1 MITMQCEAKTKDGTR
16 CRNQA
21 REGEALC
28 GIHAAPDAVR
38 TAWGARGGRMGTKA
52 TVEASRPYTDL
63 GPSEWTQWAR
73 AQCASALEAVR
84 DGRADARTAH
94 AIAALAGQVM
104 RATEQEEL
112 RHEVEELTAQVAELR
127 EARKGR
133 VA

>member
-1 MITMQCEAKTKDGTR
+1 MMRCQAKTKNGER

-21 REGEALC
+21 REGEELC

-38 TAWGARGGRMGTKA
+38 TAWGARGGRTSTRA
-52 TVEASRPYTDL
+52 TVDASKPYTDL

-84 DGRADARTAH
+84 DGKADVRIAH
-94 AIAALAGQVM
+94 AIAALVGQVL

-112 RHEVEELTAQVAELR
+112 RREVEALTAEVADLKARR
-127 EARKGR
+127 ENA
-133 VA
+133 A

>member
-1 MITMQCEAKTKDGTR
+1 MRCQAKTKNGER

-21 REGEALC
+21 REGEELC

-38 TAWGARGGRMGTKA
+38 TAWGARGGRTSTRA
-52 TVEASRPYTDL
+52 TVDASKPYTDL

-84 DGRADARTAH
+84 DGKADVRIAH
-94 AIAALAGQVM
+94 AIAALVGQVL

-112 RHEVEELTAQVAELR
+112 RHEVEALTAEVADLKARR
-127 EARKGR
+127 ENA
-133 VA
+133 A

>member
-1 MITMQCEAKTKDGTR
+1 MQCQAKTKDGTR

-21 REGEALC
+21 REGEELC

-52 TVEASRPYTDL
+52 AVDASRPYTDL

-84 DGRADARTAH
+84 DGKADVRIAH
-94 AIAALAGQVM
+94 AIAALVGQVL

-112 RHEVEELTAQVAELR
+112 RREVEALTAEVADLKARR
-127 EARKGR
+127 ENA
-133 VA
+133 A

>member
-1 MITMQCEAKTKDGTR
+1 MRCQAKTKNGER

-21 REGEALC
+21 REGEELC

-38 TAWGARGGRMGTKA
+38 TAWGARGGRTSTRA
-52 TVEASRPYTDL
+52 TVDASKPYTDL

-84 DGRADARTAH
+84 DGKADVRIAH
-94 AIAALAGQVM
+94 AIAALVGQVL

-112 RHEVEELTAQVAELR
+112 RHEVEALTAEVAELKARR
-127 EARKGR
+127 ENA
-133 VA
+133 A

>member
-1 MITMQCEAKTKDGTR
+1 MMRCQAKTKNGER

-21 REGEALC
+21 REGEELC

-38 TAWGARGGRMGTKA
+38 TAWGARGGRTSTRA
-52 TVEASRPYTDL
+52 TVDASKPYTDL

-84 DGRADARTAH
+84 DGKADVRIAH
-94 AIAALAGQVM
+94 AIAALVGQVL

-112 RHEVEELTAQVAELR
+112 RHEVEALTAEVADLKARR
-127 EARKGR
+127 ENA
-133 VA
+133 A

>member
-1 MITMQCEAKTKDGTR
+1 MMRCQAKTKNGER

-21 REGEALC
+21 REGEELC

-38 TAWGARGGRMGTKA
+38 TAWGARGGRTSTRA
-52 TVEASRPYTDL
+52 TVEASKPYTDL

-84 DGRADARTAH
+84 DGKTDVRIAH
-94 AIAALAGQVM
+94 AIAALVGQLL

-112 RHEVEELTAQVAELR
+112 RREVEALTAEVADLKARR
-127 EARKGR
+127 ENA
-133 VA
+133 A

>member
-1 MITMQCEAKTKDGTR
+1 MMRCQAKKKNGER

-21 REGEALC
+21 REGEDLC

-38 TAWGARGGRMGTKA
+38 TAWGARGGRTSTRA
-52 TVEASRPYTDL
+52 TVDASKPYTDL

-84 DGRADARTAH
+84 DGKVDVRIAH
-94 AIAALAGQVM
+94 AIAALVGQVL

-112 RHEVEELTAQVAELR
+112 RHEVEALTAEVADLKARR
-127 EARKGR
+127 ENA
-133 VA
+133 A

>member
-1 MITMQCEAKTKDGTR
+1 MMRCQAKTKSGER

-21 REGEALC
+21 REGEELC

-52 TVEASRPYTDL
+52 AVDASRPYTDL

-84 DGRADARTAH
+84 DGKADVRIAH
-94 AIAALAGQVM
+94 AIAALVGQVL

-112 RHEVEELTAQVAELR
+112 RHEVEALTAEVAELKARR
-127 EARKGR
+127 ENA
-133 VA
+133 A

>member
-1 MITMQCEAKTKDGTR
+1 MMRCQAKTKNGER

-21 REGEALC
+21 REGEELC

-38 TAWGARGGRMGTKA
+38 TAWGARGGRTSTRA
-52 TVEASRPYTDL
+52 TVDASKPYTDL

-84 DGRADARTAH
+84 DGKADVRIAH
-94 AIAALAGQVM
+94 AIAALVGQVL

-112 RHEVEELTAQVAELR
+112 RHEVEALTAEVAELKARR
-127 EARKGR
+127 ENA
-133 VA
+133 A

>member
-1 MITMQCEAKTKDGTR
+1 MRCQAKTKDGTR

-21 REGEALC
+21 REGEELC

-38 TAWGARGGRMGTKA
+38 TAWGARGGRTSTRT
-52 TVEASRPYTDL
+52 TVDASKPYTDL

-84 DGRADARTAH
+84 DGKADVRIAH
-94 AIAALAGQVM
+94 AIAALVGQVL

-112 RHEVEELTAQVAELR
+112 RHEVEALTAEVAELKARR
-127 EARKGR
+127 ENA
-133 VA
+133 A

>member
-1 MITMQCEAKTKDGTR
+1 MMRCQAKTKNGER

-21 REGEALC
+21 REGEELC

-38 TAWGARGGRMGTKA
+38 TAWASRGGRTSTRA

-112 RHEVEELTAQVAELR
+112 RREVEALTAEVADLKARR
-127 EARKGR
+127 ENA
-133 VA
+133 A

>member
-1 MITMQCEAKTKDGTR
+1 MRCQAKTKDGTR

-21 REGEALC
+21 REGEELC

-38 TAWGARGGRMGTKA
+38 TAWGARGGRTSTRA
-52 TVEASRPYTDL
+52 TVDASKPYTDL

-84 DGRADARTAH
+84 DGKADVRIAH
-94 AIAALAGQVM
+94 AIAALVGQVL

-112 RHEVEELTAQVAELR
+112 RHEVEALTAEVAELKARR
-127 EARKGR
+127 ENA
-133 VA
+133 A

>member
-1 MITMQCEAKTKDGTR
+1 MMRCQAKTKNGER

-21 REGEALC
+21 REGEELC

-52 TVEASRPYTDL
+52 AVDASRPYTDL

-84 DGRADARTAH
+84 DGKADVRIAH
-94 AIAALAGQVM
+94 AIAALVGQVL

-112 RHEVEELTAQVAELR
+112 RREVEALTAEVADLKARR
-127 EARKGR
+127 ENA
-133 VA
+133 A

>member
-1 MITMQCEAKTKDGTR
+1 MMRCQAKTKNGER

-21 REGEALC
+21 REGEDLC

-38 TAWGARGGRMGTKA
+38 TAWGARGGRTSTRA
-52 TVEASRPYTDL
+52 TVDASKPYTDL

-84 DGRADARTAH
+84 DGKADVRIAH
-94 AIAALAGQVM
+94 AIAALVGQVL

-112 RHEVEELTAQVAELR
+112 RREVEALTAEVADLKARR
-127 EARKGR
+127 ENA
-133 VA
+133 A

>member
-1 MITMQCEAKTKDGTR
+1 MRCQAKTKNGER

-21 REGEALC
+21 REGEELC

-38 TAWGARGGRMGTKA
+38 TAWGARGGRTSTRT
-52 TVEASRPYTDL
+52 TVDASKPYTDL

-84 DGRADARTAH
+84 DGKADVRIAH
-94 AIAALAGQVM
+94 AIAALVGQVL

-112 RHEVEELTAQVAELR
+112 RHEVEALTAEVAELKARR
-127 EARKGR
+127 ENA
-133 VA
+133 A

>member
-1 MITMQCEAKTKDGTR
+1 MRCQAKTKNGER

-84 DGRADARTAH
+84 DGKADVRIAH
-94 AIAALAGQVM
+94 AIAALVGQIL

-112 RHEVEELTAQVAELR
+112 RREVEALTAEVADLKARR
-127 EARKGR
+127 ENA
-133 VA
+133 A

>member
-1 MITMQCEAKTKDGTR
+1 MRCQAKTKDGTR

-21 REGEALC
+21 REGEELC

-52 TVEASRPYTDL
+52 AVDASRPYTDL

-84 DGRADARTAH
+84 DGKADVRIAH
-94 AIAALAGQVM
+94 AIAALVGQVL

-112 RHEVEELTAQVAELR
+112 RREVEALTAEVADLKARR
-127 EARKGR
+127 ENA
-133 VA
+133 A